1 MRVGL
6 GFDDCRRGEGYVQMH
21 RQLCTE
27 DLDLHFYQST
37 QQTAS
42 KTYVYKEQPYIQLHY
57 ELDKGYTEYKARYQ
71 QKSSIYTEVGKCT
84 LFYLPVLDGYL
95 YDPVCDSAISCEIEI
110 GESWLTRN
118 LKEESKESYQFL
130 KKMSLGEIAVLGED
144 SFTITPEMKQLIY
157 EINSCPYTGMVKD
170 LFIEGKVMLLLALQL
185 NQVQSDVDQKHAQRI
200 HAQDVSRLYDIKALL
215 EQESHLKHTI
225 EELAMRIGMNR
236 TKLQAGFK
244 QCFGMTIHE
253 YVLEMRMNEAYRLL
267 TSFSKG
273 TYSIEE
279 VARSVGYKNY
289 AHFSTMFK
297 KKFGVSPSSFI

>member
-6 GFDDCRRGEGYVQMH
+6 GFDDCRTGEGYVQLH

-37 QQTAS
+37 QQTES
-42 KTYVYKEQPYIQLHY
+42 KTYVYKKQPYIQLHY

-71 QKSSIYTEVGKCT
+71 HKSSIYTEVGKCT

-110 GESWLTRN
+110 GESWLSRN

-130 KKMSLGEIAVLGED
+130 KKMSLGEIAVLGEG

-157 EINSCPYTGMVKD
+157 EINTCAYTGMVKD

-185 NQVQSDVDQKHAQRI
+185 NQVQSDVDQKPALSI
-200 HAQDVSRLYDIKALL
+200 HTQDVSMLHDLKTIL
-215 EQESHLKHTI
+215 EEESHLKHTI

-253 YVLEMRMNEAYRLL
+253 YVLDIRMKEAYRLL

-297 KKFGVSPSSFI
+297 KKFGVSPSAFM